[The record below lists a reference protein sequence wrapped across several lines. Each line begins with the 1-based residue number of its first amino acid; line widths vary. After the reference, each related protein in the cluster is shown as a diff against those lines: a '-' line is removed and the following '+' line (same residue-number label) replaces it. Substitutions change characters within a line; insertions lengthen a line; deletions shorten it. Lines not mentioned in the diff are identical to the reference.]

1 MKSDKTPSEMLSL
14 RVPQSVIN
22 DLDAA
27 AEKNNRTRSKESLYR
42 LKHYPVPLTPALM
55 ADLENKKNQKE
66 ETIISKSGTLRL
78 SVDKTF
84 TKNKKR
90 KCC

>member
-55 ADLENKKNQKE
+55 ADLENKKNQKYGDLKPDMPQEALDVYE
-66 ETIISKSGTLRL
+66 EVAKLWRQL
-78 SVDKTF
+78 K
-84 TKNKKR
+84 
-90 KCC
+90 

>member
-27 AEKNNRTRSKESLYR
+27 AEKNNRTRSKEALYR

-55 ADLENKKNQKE
+55 ADLENKKNQQYGELKPDMPQEALDIYE
-66 ETIISKSGTLRL
+66 EVAILWRQLK
-78 SVDKTF
+78 
-84 TKNKKR
+84 
-90 KCC
+90 